1 MSEPDAPRG
10 PEPIDWGTA
19 RRVARTVAGHDAIA
33 VSYLGDSLSRDF
45 EAASDLAQEL
55 VAAHTGLVP
64 PSPARAQVVDRREW
78 VDVNL
83 ESMRRLLQ
91 PLTQRIG
98 ARMPN
103 RVVSGV
109 GRQVAAT
116 ELGLLLG
123 YVAQRVLGQ
132 YDLLVLDEG
141 LEHGDVVYYV
151 APNVLA
157 LEKRYAFRPED
168 FRRWIAIHELTHRA
182 QFTAVPWMQ
191 DHFGGLVG
199 ELIGSIDPDPKAL
212 LATVR
217 RAVSEVTA
225 GRNPL
230 DGHGLVG
237 LVATPSQ
244 RVALD
249 RVQALM
255 TLLEGHG
262 NAVMDELGAQHV
274 HGSARMSRVL
284 HARRRSRGLAAVV
297 GKLLGFEMKMRQY
310 EVGEQFVRSVERLG
324 GSSAIDAAWQSPESL
339 PTLDEIEAPQ
349 RWLDRVGSPLPGGAP
364 AAS

>member
-1 MSEPDAPRG
+1 MSDADAVRG
-10 PEPIDWGTA
+10 PDPIDWGTA
-19 RRVARTVAGHDAIA
+19 RSVARTVAGRDAIA
-33 VSYLGDSLSRDF
+33 GSYLGHSLTRDF
-45 EAASDLAQEL
+45 EAASVVAQEL
-55 VAAHTGLVP
+55 VADHTGLLP
-64 PSPARAQVVDRREW
+64 PTTATARVVDRREW

-83 ESMRRLLQ
+83 QSMRRLLQ

-103 RVVSGV
+103 RALSGI

-116 ELGLLLG
+116 ELGVLLG

-132 YDLLVLDEG
+132 YDLMVPDDGER
-141 LEHGDVVYYV
+141 GDVVYYV
-151 APNVLA
+151 GPNVLA

-182 QFTAVPWMQ
+182 QFTGVPWMHS
-191 DHFGGLVG
+191 HFLGLVG
-199 ELIGSIDPDPKAL
+199 ELINSIDPDPRAL

-217 RAVSEVTA
+217 RGLSEVTA

-255 TLLEGHG
+255 TVLEGHG
-262 NAVMDELGAQHV
+262 NAVMDEIGAEHV
-274 HGSARMSRVL
+274 HGAARMSRVL
-284 HARRRSRGLAAVV
+284 NARRRSRGLTAIV

-310 EVGEQFVRSVERLG
+310 EAGERFVRSVESLG
-324 GSSAIDAAWQSPESL
+324 GPSAIDAAWECPEHL
-339 PTLDEIEAPQ
+339 PTLAEIDDPPL
-349 RWLDRVGSPLPGGAP
+349 WLERVGSHLSGGAP
-364 AAS
+364 ATQ